1 MIKRIYPSPVMFIL
15 RKAHIWQFIDYLA
28 VFSLWVVDTVGKKNP
43 S

>member
-1 MIKRIYPSPVMFIL
+1 MIKRIYASPKMFIL
-15 RKAHIWQFIDYLA
+15 KLAHIWQFSDYLA